1 MTVRS
6 LLIETTPAT
15 RSWSEVLPPYR
26 VVLHNDDVNTMEYV
40 VSVLLRSIPGLS
52 PEAAVSIMLEAH
64 TSGRATVVVCPLE
77 QAELY
82 RDRLESAGLT
92 STIERA
98 T

>member
-1 MTVRS
+1 MTART
-6 LLIETTPAT
+6 LLPETAPAT
-15 RSWSEVLPPYR
+15 RTWSEVLPPYR
-26 VVLHNDDVNTMEYV
+26 VVLHNDDVNSMDYV
-40 VSVLLRSIPGLS
+40 VNVLLRSIPGLS

-64 TSGRATVVVCPLE
+64 NTGQATVVICPLE
-77 QAELY
+77 QAEVY